1 MPPVPFNT
9 DAVLK
14 EVREKMQ
21 KAVDYLDAELKGI
34 RTGRATPGLVEHI
47 RVEVY
52 GSGQPL
58 KNVAQISTPDARTI
72 AIKPFD
78 GSTLKD
84 IERGIAASDLGVMPN
99 SDGKTIRINLPP
111 LTEERR
117 KQLVAHVKSI
127 CEQQRVQLRNARR
140 DYLKKVESALA
151 EKTVTEDART
161 KFDKQVNDLHKDMEK
176 RIDDLFKKKSEEI
189 MQI

>member
-1 MPPVPFNT
+1 MPPVPFVT

-14 EVREKMQ
+14 EVRERMQ
-21 KAVDYLDAELKGI
+21 KAVDYLDTELKGI

-78 GSTLKD
+78 ASTLKD

-99 SDGKTIRINLPP
+99 SDGKTIRINLPS

-140 DYLKKVESALA
+140 DFLKKSEVALA

-176 RIDDLFKKKSEEI
+176 KIEDLFKKKSEEVMHI
-189 MQI
+189 

>member
-1 MPPVPFNT
+1 MPPVPF
-9 DAVLK
+9 
-14 EVREKMQ
+14 
-21 KAVDYLDAELKGI
+21 DYLDAELKGI

-140 DYLKKVESALA
+140 DYLKKVEAALA

>member
-140 DYLKKVESALA
+140 DYLKKVETALA

>member
-9 DAVLK
+9 DAVIK

-117 KQLVAHVKSI
+117 KQLVSHVKSI

-140 DYLKKVESALA
+140 DYLKKSETALA

>member
-140 DYLKKVESALA
+140 DYLKKVETALA

-176 RIDDLFKKKSEEI
+176 PIDDLFKKKSEEI

>member
-1 MPPVPFNT
+1 MPPVPFAT
-9 DAVLK
+9 DAVIK

-72 AIKPFD
+72 AIKPYD
-78 GSTLKD
+78 ASTLKD
-84 IERGIAASDLGVMPN
+84 IERGISASDLGVMPN
-99 SDGKTIRINLPP
+99 SDGKTIRINLPS

-117 KQLVAHVKSI
+117 KQLVSHVKSI

-140 DYLKKVESALA
+140 DYLKKCEVALA
-151 EKTVTEDART
+151 EKAVTEDART
-161 KFDKQVNDLHKDMEK
+161 KFYKQVNDLQKDMEK
-176 RIDDLFKKKSEEI
+176 RIDDLFKKKSEEVMHI
-189 MQI
+189 

>member
-21 KAVDYLDAELKGI
+21 KSVDYLDAELKGI

-78 GSTLKD
+78 GGTLKD

-140 DYLKKVESALA
+140 DYLKKVETALA

>member
-140 DYLKKVESALA
+140 DYLKKVEAALA